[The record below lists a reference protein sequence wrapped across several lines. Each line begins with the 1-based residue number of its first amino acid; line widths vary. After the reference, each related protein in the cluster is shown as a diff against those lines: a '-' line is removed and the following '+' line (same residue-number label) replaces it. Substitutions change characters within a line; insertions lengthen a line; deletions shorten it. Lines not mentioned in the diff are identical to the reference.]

1 MRGRAQCGFA
11 GPPRRPGPPF
21 LWSVVATQYRTP
33 SLDSRDVREGRE
45 GLFVD
50 EVGGEWER
58 EGLGQGLEE
67 RLESLMNMNQV
78 GQVTSKA

>member
-1 MRGRAQCGFA
+1 M
-11 GPPRRPGPPF
+11 
-21 LWSVVATQYRTP
+21 
-33 SLDSRDVREGRE
+33 REGRE

-67 RLESLMNMNQV
+67 RLETLMGVPGPGPV
-78 GQVTSKA
+78 GVSKA